1 MALLRQRPHV
11 TKHLQQGIN
20 QSGPLNSTTYQK
32 DTIFMAFHS
41 ENLQLDPPVGEKHGT
56 SPDRVF
62 TGRLGNGM
70 DVIVIR
76 DHRRPIATHGD
87 TGPSTPVA
95 CAAADSDATKRR
107 SEAKKLRPKTEAPD
121 EIRSQLMKRVITG
134 IVVTFCLLVATPSLA
149 AADNALFSSDDG
161 NFVVFGG
168 LGLANI
174 KAQEFAYYGDH
185 KNSQLNWESKGMTLF
200 TVGADAQ
207 FDNGWSVKSSVE
219 IGTGGNGHMVD
230 YDWASPGHEDWSDR
244 SIHDLTELDHY
255 VAGAIQLDRSIYDNE
270 TSSIAVG
277 AGFQYTDVKWTAY
290 GGWGTYTTEK
300 FRDTPVSWP
309 DWQRAISY
317 RQQIPIG
324 FLSLSGEYNFGD
336 LTISGDLQTG
346 LSFGINAIDDHWGR
360 HLRFDEDINPAPT
373 IGATVALD
381 YAMTPAAS
389 LHLSG
394 SFQQVFNSHGEMQF
408 EDTKEGTRSAWKK
421 DAAGA
426 NFQSMSISIGL
437 NFTF

>member
-1 MALLRQRPHV
+1 M
-11 TKHLQQGIN
+11 
-20 QSGPLNSTTYQK
+20 SF
-32 DTIFMAFHS
+32 DS
-41 ENLQLDPPVGEKHGT
+41 ENLQLDPPVGEKHET

-76 DHRRPIATHGD
+76 DPRRPIATHGD

-95 CAAADSDATKRR
+95 CAADNSDATKRR

-121 EIRSQLMKRVITG
+121 ETRSQLMKRVITG

-149 AADNALFSSDDG
+149 AADKTLFSSDDG

-174 KAQEFAYYGDH
+174 KAQEFVYQTDR
-185 KNSQLNWESKGMTLF
+185 KISQLNWESKGMTLF

-207 FDNGWSVKSSVE
+207 IHNDWSVKGSVE

-230 YDWASPGHEDWSDR
+230 YDWMLPTHDDWSNR
-244 SIHDLTELDHY
+244 SIHPLTELDHY
-255 VAGAIQLDRSIYDNE
+255 FTGAIQLDRIIYGDE
-270 TSSIAVG
+270 TSRIAVG
-277 AGFQYTDVKWTAY
+277 AGFQYTDIKWSAY
-290 GGWGTYTTEK
+290 GGSGIFSTGGG
-300 FRDTPVSWP
+300 FRNNRWEAP
-309 DWQRAISY
+309 DWVRGISY

-324 FLSLSGEYNFGD
+324 FLSLSGEYDFGD
-336 LTISGDLQTG
+336 LTISGGLQTG
-346 LSFGINAIDDHWGR
+346 LSFGIKDIDDHWVR
-360 HLRFDEDINPAPT
+360 NLRFHDDIDPAPT

-394 SFQQVFNSHGEMQF
+394 SFQQVFNSHGETQF

>member
-32 DTIFMAFHS
+32 DTIFMAFHP
-41 ENLQLDPPVGEKHGT
+41 ENLQLDSPVGEKHGT

-95 CAAADSDATKRR
+95 CAAGDSGTTQSR
-107 SEAKKLRPKTEAPD
+107 SEARKLRSKTEASN
-121 EIRSQLMKRVITG
+121 ETLGQLMKRIITASA
-134 IVVTFCLLVATPSLA
+134 ITFCLLVATPSM
-149 AADNALFSSDDG
+149 ADANNALYSSDDG

-174 KAQEFAYYGDH
+174 KAQEFVYNGDH
-185 KNSQLNWESKGMTLF
+185 KNSQLNWESKGMNLF
-200 TVGADAQ
+200 TLGVDAQ
-207 FDNGWSVKSSVE
+207 VDNDWSVKSSVE
-219 IGTGGNGHMVD
+219 IGVGGTGNMVD
-230 YDWASPGHEDWSDR
+230 YDWMLPTHDDWSHR
-244 SIHDLTELDHY
+244 SIHPLTELDHY
-255 VAGAIQLDRSIYDNE
+255 LAGVIQLDRTIYGDE

-290 GGWGTYTTEK
+290 GGYGTYTKEK
-300 FRDTPVSWP
+300 FRDTPKAWP
-309 DWQRAISY
+309 DWKRGISY
-317 RQQIPIG
+317 QQQIPIG
-324 FLSLSGEYNFGD
+324 FFSLSGNYNFGD

-346 LSFGINAIDDHWGR
+346 LSFGIKETDHHW
-360 HLRFDEDINPAPT
+360 LRDIRFHGDINPAPT
-373 IGATVALD
+373 VSATVALD
-381 YAMTPAAS
+381 YAMTPAIS
-389 LHLSG
+389 LYLSS
-394 SFQQVFNSHGEMQF
+394 SFQLVFNSRGEMQY
-408 EDTKEGTRSAWKK
+408 ENTKEGTRFAWK

-437 NFTF
+437 KVTF